1 MTIISMFFF
10 DNIIDVDAILDDLPR
25 IKNDIK
31 PFKEYTGKVDMKAL
45 ERHIKKL
52 DWSEGNRFNACQ
64 KLSPRLISQVPMEE
78 LLKMIP
84 DGDCLDKD
92 HRFVIRNK
100 YKYYEKHKY
109 EIEKEIENK

>member
-1 MTIISMFFF
+1 
-10 DNIIDVDAILDDLPR
+10 
-25 IKNDIK
+25 
-31 PFKEYTGKVDMKAL
+31 MKAL